1 MFFFFNSGH
10 AAKKKALRLEAEF
23 GYPITEIPFFP
34 SVLVYSVDT
43 QTIGEH
49 AKIILADENSKYVQ
63 KKSLKFIWEFLVKYF
78 KAPYFPRSIVQELQ
92 KSQFPANTLAVSFAM
107 RFFKVGQRC
116 NDFLPIKEPSE
127 LVKYTYQ
134 RVSENIQVTYMN
146 LNGKEYLAGI
156 CYYAAV
162 HGMPKMMS
170 LDTKLLFMKFA
181 CSNQYLP
188 DCRRPSN
195 CYAGIQ
201 YYSRDCKIAGK
212 SVVVDFK
219 DLQRG
224 VCHKEIDFSKDDA
237 YKYTECPECAEEFE
251 NYDWMWPVATVT
263 APAIDTKAPEAAE
276 SKNPRKNEP
285 HPLSSTPLF
294 KRVETMIKNA
304 RVSPVDV
311 KKASEVAES
320 NGSTRVTTDPLGV
333 TSFLEPLTALTPVG
347 VVSKPAAEPL
357 GAAVSVA
364 TQREKSKSA
373 LSRPGDAT
381 VTNAQPLDEELSKSL
396 QSLLNLELDL
406 SCEVKP
412 LERSTKPPRAKP
424 RAKYGGTQPSQL
436 LSQVETPKDATTVSP
451 QDTET
456 AIHHCLLNPDSKETQ
471 KEEPI
476 DVSSSPPR
484 TLMESNPAQALSLLE
499 SVIAE
504 SDIPCEGPEQVCP
517 FSPTKPLMET
527 DPARALSLLKSVIAD
542 SDVPCEG
549 PEEVCPFTPT
559 KSLLETDPAHARSL
573 LEQSVNSVDGSI
585 FDEVLQQDDDTQ
597 SSTSSDHEFYSCSSS
612 PTPGPSDPSDFSE
625 HSPPTS
631 SMESLLE
638 DLDAIEAECRWTK
651 AKAAQEVIASAS
663 STESLVDGY
672 DQLEEGVTDL
682 DSDIEIKMLSRLRR
696 EVEKDKLIL
705 QARQG
710 YPITR
715 TPYVPPIL
723 DLVVDTKTL
732 QEYDVMLKLFLA
744 KDGSDLVK
752 TKSLEFIRQRLMNYF
767 INYPAI
773 HQGLKE
779 SPFPC
784 NTIAVTFTTLNF
796 HVGDTCTEFIPTE
809 GKWESGYFTHQRLSE
824 NLQSTHLN
832 LDGRQYLA
840 GLCYYPVVHGMPKMI
855 NLNRNLI
862 NQAIGGV
869 EVYPSADRTLA
880 LAYDKYHVYGRYCE
894 TAGKRVLV
902 NFADENRG
910 VCHQEIDYTKKNAS
924 KFTRCEECAEE
935 KKTYKWVPPRKVAT
949 VTPPTFKVQESAPKD
964 QLPSEETEMI
974 SFLKSADI
982 GLPELKTLVSNAATN
997 AQETS
1002 RKNVEQP
1009 KRNVTTIRIVL
1020 SYPPTQTSKAVVSGT
1035 NEDSTVT
1042 SDLDVLKE
1050 QLPESVKLLG
1060 LTSVKTVVDE
1070 PSEEVAAVKNAPV
1083 ASPIPLLKTNPAHDP
1098 CLSESVVADSVIPY
1112 EEPEK
1117 ACFFTPT
1124 KLLLETEGIRA
1135 QSRVES
1141 VAAEDGSLDDEVP
1154 DEDTQSSTSA
1164 ESIPAFPVLVP
1175 YLSEFTTFSEKELEK
1190 LQEQLHEDTTY
1201 DEELE
1206 VGVSSASSTESLMD
1220 DFENVEEEITD
1231 IDSDIDAEIV
1241 N

>member
-23 GYPITEIPFFP
+23 GYPVTEIPFFP

-49 AKIILADENSKYVQ
+49 AKIILADGNSKYVQ

-78 KAPYFPRSIVQELQ
+78 KAPYFPRSIIQELQ

-116 NDFLPIKEPSE
+116 NDFVPIKEPSDKI
-127 LVKYTYQ
+127 LYTYQ

-219 DLQRG
+219 DPQRG

-237 YKYTECPECAEEFE
+237 YKYTECAECAEEFE

-263 APAIDTKAPEAAE
+263 APVTEIKAPDAAE
-276 SKNPRKNEP
+276 SKNPRKSEP

-294 KRVETMIKNA
+294 KRVETLIKNA

-311 KKASEVAES
+311 NKESKEAES

-333 TSFLEPLTALTPVG
+333 TSFLEPLTAQTP
-347 VVSKPAAEPL
+347 VSKPAPEPL
-357 GAAVSVA
+357 GAANSVSTKSVP
-364 TQREKSKSA
+364 SKSA
-373 LSRPGDAT
+373 LSRPEDAT
-381 VTNAQPLDEELSKSL
+381 VTLEQPLDGELSQSL

-412 LERSTKPPRAKP
+412 LERSSKPPRAKP
-424 RAKYGGTQPSQL
+424 RAKYGRAQPSEQL
-436 LSQVETPKDATTVSP
+436 RQVEAPKNAITVSP
-451 QDTET
+451 QDTEPAT
-456 AIHHCLLNPDSKETQ
+456 
-471 KEEPI
+471 
-476 DVSSSPPR
+476 SSSPR

-504 SDIPCEGPEQVCP
+504 SDIPCEGPEEVCP

-527 DPARALSLLKSVIAD
+527 DPARALSLLESVIAD
-542 SDVPCEG
+542 SEIPCEG

-559 KSLLETDPAHARSL
+559 KSLLETEPAQALSL

-597 SSTSSDHEFYSCSSS
+597 SSTSNEHEFYSCSSS
-612 PTPGPSDPSDFSE
+612 PVITPGPSDPSDFSE
-625 HSPPTS
+625 HSPATS

-651 AKAAQEVIASAS
+651 AQVKAAEEVISSAS
-663 STESLVDGY
+663 STESLADGY
-672 DQLEEGVTDL
+672 DQLEEGITDL

-696 EVEKDKLIL
+696 EVEKDKIIL

-832 LDGRQYLA
+832 LNGRQYLA

-869 EVYPSADRTLA
+869 EVYPSEDRTLA
-880 LAYDKYHVYGRYCE
+880 IAYDKYHVYGRYCE
-894 TAGKRVLV
+894 TAGRRVVV
-902 NFADENRG
+902 NFADETRG
-910 VCHQEIDYTKKNAS
+910 VCHQEIDYTKKNAY
-924 KFTRCEECAEE
+924 KFTQCEECAEE

-949 VTPPTFKVQESAPKD
+949 VTPPTFKVQESAPEE
-964 QLPSEETEMI
+964 QVPSEEAEMI

-1002 RKNVEQP
+1002 RKNLDQP

-1020 SYPPTQTSKAVVSGT
+1020 SYPPTQTSEAVVSGP

-1042 SDLDVLKE
+1042 SEFDRLKK

-1060 LTSVKTVVDE
+1060 LTSVKTVVDK
-1070 PSEEVAAVKNAPV
+1070 PSEEVAAVKNVRPFN
-1083 ASPIPLLKTNPAHDP
+1083 S
-1098 CLSESVVADSVIPY
+1098 
-1112 EEPEK
+1112 
-1117 ACFFTPT
+1117 T
-1124 KLLLETEGIRA
+1124 KLLLETEGFRA
-1135 QSRVES
+1135 PSRVES
-1141 VAAEDGSLDDEVP
+1141 VITNDGSTDDQVS

-1220 DFENVEEEITD
+1220 DFEKVEDETTD
-1231 IDSDIDAEIV
+1231 IDSEIDAEIV